1 MNNLCVCPA
10 TLWKTKLCFTFQ
22 NPIFDAS
29 KIGKVR
35 IVWVFE
41 SNLRFLKV
49 GICEIV
55 MNLGD
60 LNKVW
65 EIKALKKKPREDE
78 ARKILEKVANQV
90 QPIMTRRKW
99 RVKVLS
105 EFCPKNPMLLGVNV
119 NRGVQVKLRLRR
131 VNHDGEFLS
140 YHEILDTMLHELCH
154 NAHGPH
160 NANFY
165 KLWDELRK
173 ECEELMSK
181 GITGTGQGF
190 DIPGK
195 RLGGLSRQP
204 PLSSLRATAATAA
217 EKRVRAGT
225 LLPSGPH
232 RLGGDSSIMS
242 DLSPIQAAAMAAER
256 RLLDDIWCG
265 SQSTEA
271 LEDEESDSD
280 TCKEPVSIRETC
292 MSMNAKSVKR
302 CNSLSNANSC
312 PPSSSHQ
319 GGSDVIDL
327 TEESFE
333 TRCAKRNCS
342 PSDQGPSCAKDVPN
356 SGVTKSSI
364 TLPSTS
370 YNGNQS
376 REESTMWECAECTLL
391 NPSLAPIC
399 ELCTAAKP
407 KEREMKHKV
416 WSCKFCTLE
425 NEVEL
430 EKCEACGQWR
440 YSYGAPLSTDAP
452 NVGT

>member
-1 MNNLCVCPA
+1 
-10 TLWKTKLCFTFQ
+10 
-22 NPIFDAS
+22 
-29 KIGKVR
+29 
-35 IVWVFE
+35 
-41 SNLRFLKV
+41 
-49 GICEIV
+49 

-65 EIKALKKKPREDE
+65 EIKALKKKPKEEE

-99 RVKVLS
+99 RVKLLS
-105 EFCPKNPMLLGVNV
+105 EFCPTNPRLLGVNV
-119 NRGVQVKLRLRR
+119 NRGVHVKLRLRR
-131 VNHDGEFLS
+131 VNHDADFLS
-140 YHEILDTMLHELCH
+140 YHEVLDTMLHELCH

-160 NANFY
+160 NASFY

-190 DIPGK
+190 DVPGK
-195 RLGGLSRQP
+195 RLGGFSRQP
-204 PLSSLRATAATAA
+204 PISSLRATAAKAA
-217 EKRVRAGT
+217 EKRVRAGN

-242 DLSPIQAAAMAAER
+242 DLTPVQAAAMAAER

-271 LEDEESDSD
+271 FEDQENDND
-280 TCKEPVSIRETC
+280 ACAEPVPVRS
-292 MSMNAKSVKR
+292 AKRSSS
-302 CNSLSNANSC
+302 CSNATNS
-312 PPSSSHQ
+312 SSSHQ
-319 GGSDVIDL
+319 CGSYVIDL
-327 TEESFE
+327 TDDDASES
-333 TRCAKRNCS
+333 RCIKRSCN
-342 PSDQGPSCAKDVPN
+342 PGDQGPSCSSRDEPI
-356 SGVTKSSI
+356 SGVMESSE
-364 TLPSTS
+364 TSPSTG
-370 YNGNQS
+370 YNANQG
-376 REESTMWECAECTLL
+376 REETAMWECAECTLL
-391 NPSLAPIC
+391 NPLLAPIC

-407 KEREMKHKV
+407 KEKEMKHKV

-425 NEVEL
+425 NEVKQ

-440 YSYGAPLSTDAP
+440 YSYGQPLSTRAP

>member
-1 MNNLCVCPA
+1 M
-10 TLWKTKLCFTFQ
+10 
-22 NPIFDAS
+22 
-29 KIGKVR
+29 
-35 IVWVFE
+35 
-41 SNLRFLKV
+41 

-55 MNLGD
+55 MSSANLED

-65 EIKALKKKPREDE
+65 EIKALKRKPREDE

-99 RVKVLS
+99 RVKLLS
-105 EFCPKNPMLLGVNV
+105 EFCPTNPRLLGVNV

-131 VNHDGEFLS
+131 VNHDLDFLS

-160 NANFY
+160 NASFY

-190 DIPGK
+190 DMPGK

-204 PLSSLRATAATAA
+204 SLSFLRATAATAA

-225 LLPSGPH
+225 LLPSGPQ

-265 SQSTEA
+265 SQSTDA
-271 LEDEESDSD
+271 LEDEENDSD
-280 TCKEPVSIRETC
+280 TYKEPVSIRETC
-292 MSMNAKSVKR
+292 TSVNGKSVKR
-302 CNSLSNANSC
+302 CNSWSNAHSC

-319 GGSDVIDL
+319 QGSDVIDL

-333 TRCAKRNCS
+333 IRCTKRNRS
-342 PSDQGPSCAKDVPN
+342 PGDQGPSCAKDVPN
-356 SGVTKSSI
+356 AGVMKSSI
-364 TLPSTS
+364 PLPSTS
-370 YNGNQS
+370 YNANQS

-425 NEVEL
+425 NEVKL

-440 YSYGAPLSTDAP
+440 YSYGAPLSTGAP